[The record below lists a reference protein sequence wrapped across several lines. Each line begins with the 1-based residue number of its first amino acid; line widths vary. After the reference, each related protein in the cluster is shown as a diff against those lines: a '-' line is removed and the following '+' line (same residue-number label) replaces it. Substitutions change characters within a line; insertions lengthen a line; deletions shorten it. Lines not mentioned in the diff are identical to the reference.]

1 MSRSSDIVA
10 HLQQRRTERKKPR
23 CAEPLKK
30 MSLDMN
36 QKSAVSGAQKQFVS
50 QPVTLQKTTACNC
63 TALTVSLALHVIVAL
78 IISVFYIADRFVSE
92 TDKFAGVFIVIEYPP
107 TNRHVDWKNPFR
119 KLHLAER
126 QIVPRNPVKPNPSL
140 SPLNESGVIPQTPG
154 TLDVPGPLTKDAPR
168 TMEPKKELQ
177 RPTKPAQVE
186 RKPRYLGPKRSQK
199 PQSNQ
204 TDPVTPKEPRDL
216 PLWMFWSGN
225 QKQSVPQFK
234 RAVKPA
240 YPATAKRAEKEG
252 TVILQTTIDADG
264 IPQDIVAVTNLG
276 YGFEEAA
283 IAALRKFTFVPATQS
298 GKPVS
303 KTVQIPFEFT
313 LED

>member
-1 MSRSSDIVA
+1 MSRSSDIVF

-30 MSLDMN
+30 MSLDAN

-50 QPVTLQKTTACNC
+50 QPVTLQKTTARNC

-92 TDKFAGVFIVIEYPP
+92 TDKFAGVFIVVEYPP
-107 TNRHVDWKNPFR
+107 INRHVHWKDPR

-126 QIVPRNPVKPNPSL
+126 QIVPRNPVKPNPRL

-154 TLDVPGPLTKDAPR
+154 TLDVPGPLTTDGPR
-168 TMEPKKELQ
+168 AMEPKKELQ

-199 PQSNQ
+199 PQSHQ
-204 TDPVTPKEPRDL
+204 TAPVTRKELRDL
-216 PLWMFWSGN
+216 PPWMFWSGN
-225 QKQSVPQFK
+225 QKQAVPKFK

-252 TVILQTTIDADG
+252 IVILQTTIDADG
-264 IPQDIVAVTNLG
+264 IAQDIVAVTNLG
-276 YGFEEAA
+276 FGFEDAA
-283 IAALRKFTFVPATQS
+283 IAALRKSTFVPATQS